1 MYKTKDKYYINN
13 DLLIIDT
20 LNDIPL
26 RKIRDF
32 CECDPI
38 YGNLTDLNPL
48 QIGYETCSAE
58 NKILPEILPYYI
70 LHFVHKGSGYLE
82 DETGTHKI
90 TANQMFII
98 KPHITHSY
106 YPDPED
112 PWEYSWICFN
122 GKYTRIFND
131 VPSVQPVS
139 FALFQRI
146 KELTDSKTLA
156 SKFHTVSI
164 LFDIVSTLSIHK
176 KSNPDYVRMIK
187 YHIDHNYKDDIS
199 VNSIA
204 KTLYISRQYISK
216 IFSEKE
222 NMTIQEYIIQ
232 VRLEN
237 AVNFMRSGFN
247 VTESANAVGYSDLY
261 TFSRIFKKKYGVS
274 PSVFIKKVSPVSENK
289 TDDE

>member
-20 LNDIPL
+20 HNDIPL

-32 CECDPI
+32 GELAPI

-48 QIGYETCSAE
+48 QIGYETCSVD
-58 NKILPEILPYYI
+58 NKILPEVLPYYI
-70 LHFVHKGSGYLE
+70 LHFVHKGAGYLE

-90 TANQMFII
+90 VANQMFII
-98 KPHITHSY
+98 KPNITHSY
-106 YPDPED
+106 YPDPDD

-122 GKYTRIFND
+122 GTCTRIFNNI
-131 VPSVQPVS
+131 PPVQPVS

-164 LFDIVSTLSIHK
+164 LFDIVSTLSINK
-176 KSNPDYVRMIK
+176 KTKPDYVRMIK
-187 YHIDHNYKDDIS
+187 YHIENNYKDNIS

-204 KTLYISRQYISK
+204 KALYISRQYISK
-216 IFSEKE
+216 IFNEKE

-237 AVNFMRSGFN
+237 AIKFMRSGFN

-274 PSVFIKKVSPVSENK
+274 PSVFIKKSSLVSVDK
-289 TDDE
+289 TSDE